1 MSLNRTQIVDWLYR
15 CGDIFT
21 KESDF
26 LTGLDKEIGDADHGL
41 NMHRGF
47 SKVVE
52 KLPSIADKDIGFI
65 LKNTGMTLLSNVGG
79 ASGPLFGTFFIRAAQ
94 VTQAHQSLTLDE
106 LYLMIREGAD
116 GVVNRGK
123 AEPGDKTMC
132 DVWLPVVD
140 SLRQSS
146 EQHLSIA
153 AGIDDPDSPIGT
165 DPLKVMEAIESVADT
180 DHVLVM
186 MDIGSALLSAE
197 TALDLLDPAIAAKVR
212 LCAAPLVE
220 GTLAATVSAASGAG
234 IDKVI
239 ADAMSALEAKRVQLG
254 LPSPTSDAAP
264 APMLADDGDTKS
276 VSVIINNH
284 NGLHVRPASKLVAA
298 LAGFNADLLLEKNGK
313 CVKPDSLNQIALLQV
328 RRNDK
333 LRLLARGPDA
343 DAALEAFQAL
353 AADNFGE
360 SPAAQPAAAPAT
372 PERVEGAAL
381 RYPLAL
387 IQPLRPAAADAAR
400 EQQRLRQAIDQT
412 LADLI
417 ALTELAE
424 NKFHADI
431 AAIFAGHHTLL
442 DDDDLFDAANDRL
455 LTEQCTAEWAW
466 HQVLME
472 LSQQYRQLDDP
483 YLQARYID
491 IEDILQRTLR
501 HLQSVQERVPTPGEP
516 TIIIADN
523 IYPSTVLQLDAS
535 FVKGLCLRDGSEQAH
550 GAIIARAAGIAWLS
564 QQGEALN
571 SVQPGETIVLDMR
584 HQRLI
589 RD

>member
-1 MSLNRTQIVDWLYR
+1 MVNLVIVSHSARLGEGVGELARQMLINDG
-15 CGDIFT
+15 C
-21 KESDF
+21 
-26 LTGLDKEIGDADHGL
+26 
-41 NMHRGF
+41 
-47 SKVVE
+47 
-52 KLPSIADKDIGFI
+52 KLA
-65 LKNTGMTLLSNVGG
+65 
-79 ASGPLFGTFFIRAAQ
+79 
-94 VTQAHQSLTLDE
+94 
-106 LYLMIREGAD
+106 
-116 GVVNRGK
+116 
-123 AEPGDKTMC
+123 
-132 DVWLPVVD
+132 
-140 SLRQSS
+140 
-146 EQHLSIA
+146 IA

-264 APMLADDGDTKS
+264 EPMLADDGDTKS

-343 DAALEAFQAL
+343 DAALAAFQAL
-353 AADNFGE
+353 AADNSVNRLRRNRG
-360 SPAAQPAAAPAT
+360 SGNA
-372 PERVEGAAL
+372 RGVEGAAL

-501 HLQSVQERVPTPGEP
+501 HLQGVQERVPTPGEP